1 MAKKLVM
8 TFKNAEGKSSTLTVE
23 EPKAGLTDAEVR
35 TVMDTI
41 IAQNVFNTNG
51 GDLATV
57 KSAEIISTTE
67 GTLI

>member
-8 TFKNAEGKSSTLTVE
+8 IFKNAEGKSSTLTVE

-35 TVMDTI
+35 TVMDAI

-51 GDLATV
+51 GDLVTV

-67 GTLI
+67 EILI